1 MHKLAQ
7 GYRHNVEEDLQLF
20 LKSFDDRDMRATADY
35 LSRLTGTGVSRKK
48 MRDDG
53 VVVD

>member
-1 MHKLAQ
+1 V
-7 GYRHNVEEDLQLF
+7 RF
-20 LKSFDDRDMRATADY
+20 LRSFDDRDIDATADY
-35 LSRLTGTGVSRKK
+35 LSRLRGPGAVHKV